1 MGLLSFLFGGGGPQT
16 KADCD
21 RQIAR
26 LQQDIANLEM
36 SVANCKASIA
46 SAKAH
51 NKAMGHQTIGYSG
64 TQNKMIYNKGQITQ
78 KRAEIAKLR
87 ALKSSLKQ

>member
-26 LQQDIANLEM
+26 LQQDITNLER
-36 SVANCKASIA
+36 SVANCKESIA

-51 NKAMGHQTIGYSG
+51 NKAMGRQSIGYSG
-64 TQNKMIYNKGQITQ
+64 TQNKMIFDRGQISQ
-78 KRAEIAKLR
+78 KRAEIARLR